1 MIHST
6 VSAPKGEKT
15 KYRLAESMKE
25 CMKSTPVEEITVRQ
39 ICEICGVT
47 RQTFYRNFLDKYD
60 LINWYFDKLLTK
72 SFEHMGRG
80 TTVFDSL
87 EKKFTYIQKEKA
99 FFAAAFRYDKQNSLR
114 EHDFD
119 LILAFYENLIHEKSG
134 SPVSPE
140 MHFLLEMYCQ
150 GSITMTVKWVLTGM
164 DLTPSEFAALLVR
177 AMPEDLKKLF
187 RNLQLL
193 SESACQSGA
202 CRLRKW
208 FFRHSLV
215 IFHKFCSVVFV
226 TMAIFFKV
234 LHFASSVTFFF
245 PSGFVNIITSSVKP
259 FIHFRREFFN
269 HGKSY

>member
-25 CMKSTPVEEITVRQ
+25 CMKTTPVEEITVRQ

-87 EKKFTYIQKEKA
+87 EKKFTYI
-99 FFAAAFRYDKQNSLR
+99 QNSLR

-193 SESACQSGA
+193 A
-202 CRLRKW
+202 
-208 FFRHSLV
+208 
-215 IFHKFCSVVFV
+215 
-226 TMAIFFKV
+226 
-234 LHFASSVTFFF
+234 
-245 PSGFVNIITSSVKP
+245 
-259 FIHFRREFFN
+259 
-269 HGKSY
+269 

>member
-1 MIHST
+1 MKLTAENS
-6 VSAPKGEKT
+6 KGEKM
-15 KYRLAESMKE
+15 KYRLARSMKE
-25 CMKSTPVEEITVRQ
+25 CMKTMSVDNITVKQ
-39 ICEICGVT
+39 ITENCGVT
-47 RQTFYRNFLDKYD
+47 RQTFYRNFMDKFD
-60 LINWYFDKLLTK
+60 LINWYFDKLLAK
-72 SFEHMGRG
+72 SFEHMGMG
-80 TTVFDSL
+80 KTVYDAL
-87 EKKFTYIQKEKA
+87 VKKFTYIQKEKA

-193 SESACQSGA
+193 S
-202 CRLRKW
+202 
-208 FFRHSLV
+208 
-215 IFHKFCSVVFV
+215 
-226 TMAIFFKV
+226 
-234 LHFASSVTFFF
+234 
-245 PSGFVNIITSSVKP
+245 
-259 FIHFRREFFN
+259 
-269 HGKSY
+269 